1 MQIPGSCGVWV
12 ATDDDRIRS
21 EVESFGGRVIMT
33 SPDCRNG
40 TERCADALAHLN
52 DAAELI
58 LNLQGDAPLSPA
70 SAGQQLIER
79 LSRDPQVA
87 MATPAVRC
95 SPALLQHLVTD
106 SESGRVGGTT
116 VVFDSEQRAL
126 YFSKRILPYFGGES
140 ASEARP
146 AVFQHIGMY
155 AYTRDALLQ
164 YVERSPSVLE
174 EVEGLEQLRFLDFG
188 AQVAIELLDEVEWNA
203 VELNNPTDVP
213 IIEGELAAL
222 GVI

>member
-1 MQIPGSCGVWV
+1 MWV

-40 TERCADALAHLN
+40 TERCADALAHLD
-52 DAAELI
+52 DAADLI

-70 SAGQQLIER
+70 FAGRQLIER
-79 LSRDPQVA
+79 LSREPGVA
-87 MATPAVRC
+87 LVTPAMRC

-106 SESGRVGGTT
+106 AENGRVGGTT
-116 VVFDSEQRAL
+116 VVFNSEQHAL
-126 YFSKRILPYFGGES
+126 YFSKRILPYFGAELAGVT
-140 ASEARP
+140 RP

-155 AYTRDALLQ
+155 AYTRDALRQ

-188 AQVAIELLDEVEWNA
+188 AQVAIELLDELEWNA
-203 VELNNPTDVP
+203 IELNNPTDVP
-213 IIEGELAAL
+213 IIERELAAL
-222 GVI
+222 GVN